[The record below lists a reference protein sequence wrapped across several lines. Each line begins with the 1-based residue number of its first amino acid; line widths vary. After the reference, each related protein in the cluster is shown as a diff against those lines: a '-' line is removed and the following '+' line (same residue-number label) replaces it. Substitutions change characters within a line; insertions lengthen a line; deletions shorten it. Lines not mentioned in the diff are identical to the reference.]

1 MENQNGTR
9 TKAIAEFRQ
18 FRALIDDVVGALRRR
33 LRSADEEEDKIK
45 ALEMR
50 KQISKD
56 QDEFKECMDYI
67 QGKIKET
74 NSDASKEAS

>member
-1 MENQNGTR
+1 MENQIGTR

-33 LRSADEEEDKIK
+33 LRSADEEEDEAKRLK
-45 ALEMR
+45 MR

-56 QDEFKECMDYI
+56 QDEFMDCMKQI
-67 QGKIKET
+67 QDKIEEI